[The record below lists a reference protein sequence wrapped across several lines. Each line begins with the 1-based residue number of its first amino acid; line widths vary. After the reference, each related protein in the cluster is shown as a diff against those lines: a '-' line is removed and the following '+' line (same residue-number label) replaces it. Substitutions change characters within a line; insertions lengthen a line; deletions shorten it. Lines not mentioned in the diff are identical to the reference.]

1 MKMPI
6 MGSNKYIRTDLLL
19 FYHVKIQMYLI
30 EPDKRR
36 KDVCILKS
44 KRCFTCSLKRRRVL
58 CLSFTSVKRYSAA
71 AHLLQDD
78 REGCAYIDAYL

>member
-44 KRCFTCSLKRRRVL
+44 KRCFTSL
-58 CLSFTSVKRYSAA
+58 
-71 AHLLQDD
+71 
-78 REGCAYIDAYL
+78 DAL